1 MTPSPTVPVPPLS
14 QELRRAVAGDLKPVR
29 PLPPPWRRALPL
41 LAWAVL
47 AVVLVVAVRGLR
59 PDAGRL
65 GGLLVWGFVL
75 AEVAAGAG
83 LVILALAESTPGRG
97 AGRSVGLPALA
108 GSVALFVFL
117 ALFVRRASPG
127 VEVPDPLVTFG
138 PSCLGMQGVIGLT
151 ALALTAFLVLRAAPL
166 RAAFAGILAGAG
178 AGLMAEGVYHLDC
191 PITHLEHVLVWHG
204 SAILLLA
211 LVGLGLGLAVERR
224 ERGRMEAR
232 RAAREGGGANS

>member
-1 MTPSPTVPVPPLS
+1 MTASPNVPVPPLS
-14 QELRRAVAGDLKPVR
+14 AALRRAVAADRRPVR
-29 PLPPPWRRALPL
+29 PLPAPWRRAFPF

-47 AVVLVVAVRGLR
+47 AVVLVVAIRGLR
-59 PDAGRL
+59 PDAERL

-75 AEVAAGAG
+75 AELAAGAG
-83 LVILALAESTPGRG
+83 LVTLALAESTPGRG

-108 GSVALFVFL
+108 GSVVLFALL

-138 PSCLGMQGVIGLT
+138 PSCLGMQGFIGLT
-151 ALALTAFLVLRAAPL
+151 ALALTAVLALRAAPI
-166 RAAFAGILAGAG
+166 RAAFAGLLAGAG

-191 PITHLEHVLVWHG
+191 PITHLAHVLVWHG

-211 LVGLGLGLAVERR
+211 LLGLALGLAVERR

-232 RAAREGGGANS
+232 RTAQEGGRANS